1 MQLSEMA
8 CKILEFFH
16 DTYREPSAR
25 ISMATLDTHFG
36 MGPAVD
42 VKIVSPP
49 KKRAPLLRCPSSAD
63 CR

>member
-8 CKILEFFH
+8 CKILEFFR

-36 MGPAVD
+36 MGPAVAALGVFD
-42 VKIVSPP
+42 
-49 KKRAPLLRCPSSAD
+49 RAKSRLYAR
-63 CR
+63 